1 LQLDRRGGLTSSQL
15 ATCDANDVAAL
26 RRQVRDLAALLALP
40 ALWRTAEPGE
50 ILSSL
55 PEAVAGLLR
64 ADVVYVRFVAP
75 ADGIQIEEL
84 RPRSR
89 DAELRVCLSV
99 SAAKELPS
107 RLGERP
113 VHWARAAVNLQGR
126 ELTIVAGAAR
136 EDFPTRDEGFLLQVA
151 ADQAA
156 LSAEKALLIAAER
169 RARAEAEVANQAK
182 GAFLASMSH
191 ELRTPLNAIGGYVQ
205 LMELGLRGPLTREQ
219 AEDLARIKRSSTHLL
234 SLINDVLNFAK
245 IEAGRLEFDVV
256 DIPLHALLEAVGEL
270 ILPQLHAREL
280 QYEYRPPAPGVI
292 VRADSE
298 RLRQV
303 LLNLLSNAIKFTE
316 PGGCISVAVETSTD
330 EARIR
335 VRDTGCGIAAD
346 KVEQVFEPFVQVHR
360 TLSDPTGGVGLGL
373 AISRELT
380 RAMGGRLTVEST
392 VGEGSTFTVSLPL
405 GHVTVPS

>member
-1 LQLDRRGGLTSSQL
+1 M
-15 ATCDANDVAAL
+15 
-26 RRQVRDLAALLALP
+26 
-40 ALWRTAEPGE
+40 
-50 ILSSL
+50 
-55 PEAVAGLLR
+55 
-64 ADVVYVRFVAP
+64 
-75 ADGIQIEEL
+75 
-84 RPRSR
+84 
-89 DAELRVCLSV
+89 
-99 SAAKELPS
+99 
-107 RLGERP
+107 
-113 VHWARAAVNLQGR
+113 
-126 ELTIVAGAAR
+126 IVAGAAR
-136 EDFPTRDEGFLLQVA
+136 PDFPTADERFLLQVA

-182 GAFLASMSH
+182 SAFLASMSH

-245 IEAGRLEFDVV
+245 VEAGRVEFELSDT
-256 DIPLHALLEAVGEL
+256 PLHALLEAVSEL
-270 ILPQLHAREL
+270 VLPQLRARQL
-280 QYEYRPPAPGVI
+280 DYEYRPPSPELM

-316 PGGCISVAVETSTD
+316 PGGCVSVAVETSAD
-330 EARIR
+330 EAHIH

-346 KVEQVFEPFVQVHR
+346 KAEQVFEPFVQVHR
-360 TLSDPTGGVGLGL
+360 TWSDPTGGVGLGL

-380 RAMGGRLTVEST
+380 RGMDGRLTLESS

-405 GHVTVPS
+405 AHARRSSATP

>member
-1 LQLDRRGGLTSSQL
+1 
-15 ATCDANDVAAL
+15 
-26 RRQVRDLAALLALP
+26 
-40 ALWRTAEPGE
+40 
-50 ILSSL
+50 
-55 PEAVAGLLR
+55 
-64 ADVVYVRFVAP
+64 
-75 ADGIQIEEL
+75 
-84 RPRSR
+84 
-89 DAELRVCLSV
+89 
-99 SAAKELPS
+99 
-107 RLGERP
+107 
-113 VHWARAAVNLQGR
+113 
-126 ELTIVAGAAR
+126 
-136 EDFPTRDEGFLLQVA
+136 VA

-205 LMELGLRGPLTREQ
+205 LMELGLRGPLTPEQ

-245 IEAGRLEFDVV
+245 VEAGHLEFDIL

-270 ILPQLHAREL
+270 VLPQLRAREL
-280 QYEYRPPAPGVI
+280 QYEYRPPARGVI

-316 PGGCISVAVETSTD
+316 PGGCVTVAVETTTD
-330 EARIR
+330 EARIC
-335 VRDTGCGIAAD
+335 VQDTGCGIAPD
-346 KVEQVFEPFVQVHR
+346 KVERVFEPFVQVHR

-392 VGEGSTFTVSLPL
+392 VGKGSTFIVSLPL
-405 GHVTVPS
+405 AQTVRS